1 MLIFW
6 RQRAIMH
13 LEGCDKMTIYERIR
27 FLREQQ
33 GMSQGELAEKLGYK
47 SRSAINKIELG
58 LRDISQ
64 SKVEAFA
71 NALGVSP
78 LYLMGWDERKAPSQ
92 IKQELIEYVENI
104 DDDEEL
110 LKILTVLKTIR
121 GDKNE

>member
-1 MLIFW
+1 
-6 RQRAIMH
+6 MH

>member
-1 MLIFW
+1 
-6 RQRAIMH
+6 
-13 LEGCDKMTIYERIR
+13 MTIYERIR

-78 LYLMGWDERKAPSQ
+78 LYLMGWDERKTSSQ
-92 IKQELIEYVENI
+92 VKQELIEYVENI